1 MTMKQR
7 ARARIEQAGII
18 PSLHPQSADDARF
31 AAETVAEAGVSVLEI
46 AMTAPAAVDVIAS
59 LARHASQVVVG
70 ADVADVEM
78 ARRAFG
84 EGAAFLTSPGL
95 DLQVVEFARDHDVLV
110 LAGVLTPSE
119 VMAAWRARAD
129 LVKVF
134 PCAQLGGD
142 SYVKALK
149 APFPQVPFVAAGGVT
164 QQTAAGLIRAGAIA
178 LGVGTA
184 LIPAEAVRERQRD
197 WILELARRFLR
208 LVSDAREGSATGANG
223 GPRGPA

>member
-1 MTMKQR
+1 M
-7 ARARIEQAGII
+7 
-18 PSLHPQSADDARF
+18 
-31 AAETVAEAGVSVLEI
+31 
-46 AMTAPAAVDVIAS
+46 
-59 LARHASQVVVG
+59 
-70 ADVADVEM
+70 ADVEI
-78 ARRAFG
+78 ARRAVD

-95 DLQVVEFARDHDVLV
+95 DLRVIEFAIDDGVLV

-119 VMAAWRARAD
+119 VMAAWRAHAD
-129 LVKVF
+129 FVKVF

-142 SYVKALK
+142 GYLRALK

-164 QQTAAGLIRAGAIA
+164 QHTAAGLIRAGATA

-208 LVSDAREGSATGANG
+208 LVSDARGESVAGASGDPNG
-223 GPRGPA
+223 QA